1 MADDRRPARG
11 TRPRG
16 RTGPGRS
23 PGAGRTG
30 RARVPADSARSTG
43 AARPARPPLADRVR
57 TRPTGRAAVL
67 VVVLAL
73 LAVAYASSIR
83 AYVQQ
88 RSENATLQAENA
100 ERQASIEEKARQIRR
115 ENDPAYIKQ
124 DARSRLGFVMPGET
138 LYIVRDGG
146 VPIEPEATL
155 SDPVDPADADP
166 VAWWSDA
173 WGSVELA
180 GHPPKIQSDPVPLT
194 RIDGS
199 EEGQE

>member
-11 TRPRG
+11 SRPRG
-16 RTGPGRS
+16 RTGPGRT

-30 RARVPADSARSTG
+30 RARVSGDTG
-43 AARPARPPLADRVR
+43 RPAGPVRPPLAGRVR
-57 TRPTGRAAVL
+57 TRPTGRAAILVL
-67 VVVLAL
+67 VLAL

-100 ERQASIEEKARQIRR
+100 QRQAAIDETARQIRR
-115 ENDPAYIKQ
+115 EKDPAYIRQ
-124 DARSRLGFVMPGET
+124 DARSRLSFVMPGET
-138 LYIVRDGG
+138 LYIVVDENGD
-146 VPIEPEATL
+146 PIEPEATL

-180 GHPPKIQSDPVPLT
+180 GNPPKIESDPVPLT